1 MHNYHFLCILP
12 TPPPPSG
19 GSPPLSG
26 EAFLSLLI
34 RNAYLLVLIQ
44 HISSGIVNFIGMYDG
59 SGAAHDIEKPLVCPW
74 PINNIEPILNIGGAL
89 VIVLEIIRMLP
100 YIYIDYR

>member
-44 HISSGIVNFIGMYDG
+44 HPRFLFGKVECLLYIFYFIIIYRHNV
-59 SGAAHDIEKPLVCPW
+59 S
-74 PINNIEPILNIGGAL
+74 
-89 VIVLEIIRMLP
+89 EIACR
-100 YIYIDYR
+100 DYRARAVLSDLEAVKRV